1 MVKLPNDI
9 EPIIQI
15 PDNSLYFFIGI
26 ILGTILFIFI
36 LYKIFTFLKKDNE
49 LKKTFLELE
58 NLDWEET
65 KETAYKITRLGR
77 KIAGKQ
83 SSQMFDNLIKL
94 LEQYKYRK
102 TVEPL
107 SNEIK
112 QRFFLFLEIAKNES
126 KV

>member
-26 ILGTILFIFI
+26 ILGIILLIYFF
-36 LYKIFTFLKKDNE
+36 YKILTFFKKDDE
-49 LKKTFLELE
+49 LKKIFLELE
-58 NLDWEET
+58 NLDWKKT

-102 TVEPL
+102 TVEPIN
-107 SNEIK
+107 NEIK
-112 QRFFLFLEIAKNES
+112 QKFFLFLEIAKNES
-126 KV
+126 KI